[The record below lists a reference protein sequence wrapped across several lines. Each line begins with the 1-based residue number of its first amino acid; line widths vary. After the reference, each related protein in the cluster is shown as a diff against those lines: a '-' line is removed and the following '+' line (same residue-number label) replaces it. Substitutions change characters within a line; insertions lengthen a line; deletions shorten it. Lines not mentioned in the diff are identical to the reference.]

1 MRLSLLLLSTSV
13 LAITPAR
20 AQTPASV
27 TLPPAMERVL
37 RDYEQSWEK
46 RDAAAVAEL
55 FHPEG
60 YALPSGQAPARG
72 RDAIRKAYTG
82 HGGALRLRA
91 ITWSESGPLAYIIGA
106 YRYGERTGPDQGKFV
121 LVLRKAE
128 DGRWLIAADM
138 DNNIK

>member
-37 RDYEQSWEK
+37 RDYEQGWEK

-72 RDAIRKAYTG
+72 REAIRKAYTG

-138 DNNIK
+138 DNDIK